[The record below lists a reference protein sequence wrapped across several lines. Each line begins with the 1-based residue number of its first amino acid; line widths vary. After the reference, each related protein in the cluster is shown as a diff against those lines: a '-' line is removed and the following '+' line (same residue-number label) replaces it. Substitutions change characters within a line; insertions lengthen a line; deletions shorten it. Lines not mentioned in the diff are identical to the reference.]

1 MSLDHRLIDLLVCPV
16 CKGPLTM
23 NRDEHMRPVEL
34 ACPADR
40 LAFPIR
46 DGIPVM
52 LEGEARSLDGPAPA
66 PNPAPPPAP
75 PPGSPL
81 ASAPQPTTPSQA

>member
-1 MSLDHRLIDLLVCPV
+1 MSLDHRLIDLLVCPL

-23 NRDEHMRPVEL
+23 GRNESAQPAEMIC
-34 ACPADR
+34 AADR

-52 LEGEARSLDGPAPA
+52 LESEARPLEPQDGSAAPA
-66 PNPAPPPAP
+66 P
-75 PPGSPL
+75 
-81 ASAPQPTTPSQA
+81 

>member
-1 MSLDHRLIDLLVCPV
+1 MSLDNRLINLLVCPV
-16 CKGPLTM
+16 CKGPVLM
-23 NRDEHMRPVEL
+23 QRDAEQRPLAL

-52 LEGEARSLDGPAPA
+52 LESEALPLHETQ
-66 PNPAPPPAP
+66 PNP
-75 PPGSPL
+75 
-81 ASAPQPTTPSQA
+81 

>member
-1 MSLDHRLIDLLVCPV
+1 MSLDHRLIDLLVCPL

-23 NRDEHMRPVEL
+23 GRSDDAQPAEL
-34 ACPADR
+34 VCQADR

-52 LEGEARSLDGPAPA
+52 LESEARSLDTQDGAAAAAP
-66 PNPAPPPAP
+66 
-75 PPGSPL
+75 
-81 ASAPQPTTPSQA
+81 